1 MLEEI
6 HSGACAGIEAFGVS
20 IEVNAGHGEP
30 RTVVVGLPDTAVR
43 ESVDRVW
50 TALLNS
56 GFETP
61 KGRTTINLAPANRR
75 KEGALFDLP
84 IAVGI
89 VAAMEG
95 VRREGLDRIC
105 VVGELAL
112 SGAVRP
118 VRGVLPLALMARA
131 AGFTAMMVPAA
142 ESLLRAAMQELQLS
156 ARAYD
161 RILKVARTVA
171 DLAGREGIVAGDVAE
186 AVGYRS
192 LDRPMV

>member
-1 MLEEI
+1 
-6 HSGACAGIEAFGVS
+6 
-20 IEVNAGHGEP
+20 
-30 RTVVVGLPDTAVR
+30 
-43 ESVDRVW
+43 
-50 TALLNS
+50 
-56 GFETP
+56 
-61 KGRTTINLAPANRR
+61 
-75 KEGALFDLP
+75 
-84 IAVGI
+84 
-89 VAAMEG
+89 MEG

-131 AGFTAMMVPAA
+131 AGFTAMMVPAENAEAAA

>member
-1 MLEEI
+1 MLAEI

-75 KEGALFDLP
+75 KEGAF
-84 IAVGI
+84 
-89 VAAMEG
+89 
-95 VRREGLDRIC
+95 
-105 VVGELAL
+105 
-112 SGAVRP
+112 
-118 VRGVLPLALMARA
+118 
-131 AGFTAMMVPAA
+131 
-142 ESLLRAAMQELQLS
+142 
-156 ARAYD
+156 Y
-161 RILKVARTVA
+161 
-171 DLAGREGIVAGDVAE
+171 
-186 AVGYRS
+186 
-192 LDRPMV
+192 